1 MKVLQI
7 LPTNSESISLKKKL
21 DSLTYQNKDILIIN
35 SMLNPE
41 TTYPQNLVNQ
51 INSLDKKIIVD
62 VLSISQVKKRNTLDW
77 FSVKDHGDKKIFL
90 IVGDCATCTYKAS
103 QDIFE
108 LNERGLDAYLV
119 TFSEMKNLIIPKL
132 FEIFET
138 KTLFIDDLLFKDN
151 LFKKINI

>member
-77 FSVKDHGDKKIFL
+77 FSVKDEGLKEFIRL
-90 IVGDCATCTYKAS
+90 SGS
-103 QDIFE
+103 NPEMWRDIFE
-108 LNERGLDAYLV
+108 LNERGF
-119 TFSEMKNLIIPKL
+119 TLIL
-132 FEIFET
+132 S
-138 KTLFIDDLLFKDN
+138 DKDY
-151 LFKKINI
+151 